1 MSGQLLLDGSALAI
15 SLLNV
20 VLMTWLGLTVLFNA
34 ERRDWGV
41 FLSAGGLLTGAAF
54 FISHSIVLSQGA
66 SALVMRFRF
75 WWLAGWL
82 PLIAAP
88 YAWYLLM
95 AWYSGYWDPRRR
107 DLEAGQPGFR
117 RRHRPW
123 LWVSGLYAA
132 GLVGLL
138 LLANPLPSVSGDVTI
153 QVERLPLLAGVPLMI
168 LAYPPFILI
177 CIGLSLQ
184 ALLRPAPSRRML
196 GDMARRRARPWLV
209 GVAGV
214 LLLISLLVG
223 AIFFWLI
230 QTGRNITT
238 ISELF
243 FSLSTPLSILD
254 LALTSLL
261 LVVVLLL
268 GQAIV
273 SYEIFTGKT
282 LPRRGFLRQW
292 RNVALLGAAF
302 SLLAAYGIVAETPAI
317 YPALASLLLVA
328 GSYALFNWRSYGER
342 QENIRSM
349 RPFTASQRLLDNFL
363 TPLVQRPDLELA
375 SSFQTLCRDLMGAKK
390 ASLLPLGSL
399 AALGVPALH
408 YPQTGRIET
417 GDGARLATHFSSPVT
432 NGLPLDP
439 EIENGFIWAAPLWS
453 ERGLI
458 GLLLLGEKQ
467 DGSVYAQEEIEI
479 IRASAE
485 RLADILASAEIA
497 RRLVALQR
505 QRMAESSLLDRRAR
519 RTLHDEILPRLHTAL
534 LQLGSLPP
542 AQVQESLD
550 TLSQVHRQISDLLR
564 DLPKAA
570 PPELERL
577 GLIGALQ
584 RVTSQELANNFDDVT
599 WQVDPHAEQRA
610 RNLPGIPAEVL
621 YYAAREAIRN
631 AARHARRTSGDAQG
645 LHLTAVVD
653 WAEGLQIQIEDN
665 GVGMPLPASATP
677 GNGQGLALHST
688 MMAIIHGSLALES
701 APGQYTRVKL
711 WLPEAALETWAT
723 ERSV

>member
-54 FISHSIVLSQGA
+54 FSMHAIVLSQGA
-66 SALVMRFRF
+66 SALVQRFHF
-75 WWLAGWL
+75 WWLASWL

-88 YAWYLLM
+88 YLWYLLM
-95 AWYSGYWDPRRR
+95 VWYSGYWDPLRHDR
-107 DLEAGQPGFR
+107 ESSPTGFQ

-123 LWVSGLYAA
+123 LWVSGVYAA
-132 GLVGLL
+132 GLLGLL
-138 LLANPLPSVSGDVTI
+138 VLANPLPSVSGDVTI
-153 QVERLPLLAGVPLMI
+153 QLERLPLLAGVPLMV

-184 ALLRPAPSRRML
+184 ALLQPAPAKRML
-196 GDMARRRARPWLV
+196 GDLARRRARPWLV

-230 QTGRNITT
+230 QIGGNLST

-243 FSLSTPLSILD
+243 FSLSTPLSVLD

-292 RNVALLGAAF
+292 RSVVLLGAAF
-302 SLLAAYGIVAETPAI
+302 SLLAAYGIVAKTPAI
-317 YPALASLLLVA
+317 YPALASLVLVA

-342 QENIRSM
+342 QENMRRM
-349 RPFTASQRLLDNFL
+349 RPFVASQRLLENFL
-363 TPLVQRPDLELA
+363 TPLVQQPELDLA
-375 SSFQTLCRDLMGAKK
+375 SSFHTLCRDVMSAKR

-408 YPQTGRIET
+408 YPPNNQTGVR
-417 GDGARLATHFSSPVT
+417 DGAHFASQFRSPLT

-439 EIENGFIWAAPLWS
+439 EKEAGFIWAAPLWS
-453 ERGLI
+453 EGGLV

-467 DGSVYAQEEIEI
+467 DGSLYSQEEIEI
-479 IRASAE
+479 IRASGE
-485 RLADILASAEIA
+485 RLADILASAEMA

-519 RTLHDEILPRLHTAL
+519 RTLHDDILPRLHTAL

-542 AQVQESLD
+542 EQVQESLD

-584 RVTSQELANNFDDVT
+584 RVTSQELGNNFDGVT
-599 WQVDPHAEQRA
+599 WQVVPQAEQRA

-631 AARHARRTSGDAQG
+631 AARHARRTGGEPAQ
-645 LHLTAVVD
+645 LHLTARVD
-653 WAEGLQIQIEDN
+653 WDAGLQIQIEDN
-665 GVGMPLPASATP
+665 GVGMPPAGKAAP

-701 APGQYTRVKL
+701 APGKYTRVKL
-711 WLPEAALETWAT
+711 WLPEAALKTWAP
-723 ERSV
+723 EDH